1 MFDSDKDKGLQEP
14 YEVGKGKPPKHTR
27 FKPGQ
32 SGNPRGRPK
41 GTKNYSTDVKE
52 ALKTR
57 VRITVDGKTKTVT
70 RQRAA
75 IEMLVQKA
83 FSGNDK
89 LLIELQRLA
98 ALHNDDE
105 PVDVKEKVL
114 PAADNEIIKQYLEQ
128 QASRPSTEGDGHD
141 ENS

>member
-1 MFDSDKDKGLQEP
+1 MTLTRIKAFQEP